1 MEPCALNSSAV
12 ECRVLWNQLPE
23 YWEKDSMG
31 NCRKVLTQ
39 RTHANTTTPWEK
51 DSDYNCRKGLKQTL
65 RLRGKRTP
73 WDYNCRKGLTQ
84 TLRLRGKRT
93 PWDYNCR
100 KGLTQTL
107 RLRGKRTPWD
117 YNCRKGLTQTRARTR
132 CRLACAASS
141 GRPRQPTV
149 MTCAY
154 DDVRIAPDAHMRCA
168 QAVTSLAHTA
178 HRGRANPSGWDSNC
192 KTWYEN
198 ESDQTSLWHAR
209 PAWIISTGI
218 VGRRAAPFS
227 PYLIP
232 ARAPHGFTPRS

>member
-51 DSDYNCRKGLKQTL
+51 DSDYNCRKGLK
-65 RLRGKRTP
+65 
-73 WDYNCRKGLTQ
+73 
-84 TLRLRGKRT
+84 
-93 PWDYNCR
+93 
-100 KGLTQTL
+100 QTL